1 MKALNNYITERLRID
16 KNANHLFKYID
27 SMPLGKEKSQEIFDF
42 LNDKYK
48 DMFDEMRLMRTGNI
62 KMGKITSDYLIPN
75 GMYNKSE
82 FVFYIY
88 DDMYSIRRT
97 KLDASYVHPNVFASG
112 KTLEE
117 TINRFDELLTKRK
130 YKLPK

>member
-16 KNANHLFKYID
+16 KDANHLCKYID

-62 KMGKITSDYLIPN
+62 KLGKITSDYLIPN
-75 GMYNKSE
+75 GTYNTSE

-97 KLDASYVHPNVFASG
+97 KLDVSYVHPNVFASG